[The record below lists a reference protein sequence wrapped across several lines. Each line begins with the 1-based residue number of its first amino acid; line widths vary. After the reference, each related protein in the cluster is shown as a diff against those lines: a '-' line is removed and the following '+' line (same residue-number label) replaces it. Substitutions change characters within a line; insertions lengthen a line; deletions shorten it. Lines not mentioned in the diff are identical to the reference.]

1 MGDAATNVVTE
12 IQQEAM
18 EVDGDSV
25 EKAEDSTLNDS
36 GNVLS
41 VNGEESTEQSTEQ
54 STPKFGTYQV
64 KVVGLPK
71 YYSIGEFKRMVKVD
85 LGLALS
91 YVRAPKKGTP
101 LLHLAFY
108 TSEEQHKA
116 VNVLHNL
123 SWKKKVLNCSLLPT
137 DAQKRKPEDS
147 DGEDSEAKKARLD
160 LTVEERVQKLT
171 IPYHNMP
178 YEEQHRECIF
188 QRAGDM
194 EHHTQLA
201 VEINT
206 TSALANYATELK
218 KKTGELKE
226 MMVRLGEL
234 LVRRNPAIAGYM
246 EQQKEKH
253 DGLPIQLDEIKPSPV
268 IEAYRNKCEFRVG
281 LNPDTQER
289 TVGVRLESYKDFTI
303 GVGPA
308 TSLIHLPEQM
318 REAVKSAATVISYD
332 YWPHIVHHFCNQPPI
347 TFITLIISLT
357 SSSSYGVVH
366 GSQFANRPVSRL
378 TLSSHIMSKT
388 DATPEALIGQESA
401 PKPPPPLK
409 DHTCKQQLFEEY
421 VRKSHYGPF
430 LPEKSEG
437 YWRHLVV
444 RVTGNGDLM
453 LVIVI
458 HPQSLSEDEL
468 TKIKYDLKDYFTNKQ
483 GKLCNVSSLYFQLF
497 SEKLVGVPLPQM
509 EHLYGKTHLTEEL
522 FDLTIHLSP
531 SSYFQVNTHG
541 AEVLYQTVIDMVEPT
556 EDTTVLDLCCG
567 TGGISLCIAKKC
579 AKVYGIE
586 YMAHNVED
594 AKLNAAK
601 NEITN
606 CEFISGRVEDILP
619 TLTDKLTGKNVIP
632 ILDPPRAGLTSKVLG
647 QLRKMENVQKMVYI
661 CSNHKSPIR
670 NFLDLC
676 FPAGK
681 GNNNFSGHP
690 FIPVKVVPVDVAP
703 FSMHAQ
709 MVILLERMD
718 TSKLPKESVDT
729 FRGLGWGRGRGR
741 GRGIRGRGIRGHG
754 ARLRGGVPVQMPRGR
769 GGRGRHIGIPI
780 GRGPL
785 PPPPPQRL
793 GYMRPP
799 PPPPMG
805 PPLLREY
812 SRPLMRPRVRDIY
825 MDEYSEYNVPL
836 MEREYL
842 PPVLDPY
849 PPPRRP
855 QRLDFSS
862 DELTLSRY
870 SDFRRDVE
878 DAIDSSFSP
887 RSLGLRRSMGGIGRA
902 DELLMGSPAATAAA
916 MLEREELAYRAGLT
930 RGLVGAATF
939 APPPNVYPYSGGG
952 GMRVGRYKGAGGG
965 SLPRGLKRDTASSWG
980 RRGRGGR
987 R

>member
-1 MGDAATNVVTE
+1 MGDSATNVVTE

-25 EKAEDSTLNDS
+25 EKVEDSTLNDS

-41 VNGEESTEQSTEQ
+41 VNGEESTEQ

-116 VNVLHNL
+116 VTALHNL

-178 YEEQHRECIF
+178 YEEQETVCFAPVMVTASKPRCGRII
-188 QRAGDM
+188 
-194 EHHTQLA
+194 A
-201 VEINT
+201 VEEAILHSVEFSSDSNT
-206 TSALANYATELK
+206 RRLTDVRGRKLK

-308 TSLIHLPEQM
+308 ASLIHLPEQM
-318 REAVKSAATVISYD
+318 REAVK
-332 YWPHIVHHFCNQPPI
+332 
-347 TFITLIISLT
+347 
-357 SSSSYGVVH
+357 
-366 GSQFANRPVSRL
+366 
-378 TLSSHIMSKT
+378 
-388 DATPEALIGQESA
+388 
-401 PKPPPPLK
+401 
-409 DHTCKQQLFEEY
+409 LFEEY

-606 CEFISGRVEDILP
+606 CEFLSGRVEDILP

-718 TSKLPKESVDT
+718 TSKLPKESLDT
-729 FRGLGWGRGRGR
+729 FRGLSWGRGRGR

-785 PPPPPQRL
+785 PLPTTPAFGLYETTTSTPH
-793 GYMRPP
+793 G
-799 PPPPMG
+799 
-805 PPLLREY
+805 
-812 SRPLMRPRVRDIY
+812 STIT
-825 MDEYSEYNVPL
+825 
-836 MEREYL
+836 ER
-842 PPVLDPY
+842 
-849 PPPRRP
+849 
-855 QRLDFSS
+855 
-862 DELTLSRY
+862 
-870 SDFRRDVE
+870 
-878 DAIDSSFSP
+878 I
-887 RSLGLRRSMGGIGRA
+887 
-902 DELLMGSPAATAAA
+902 
-916 MLEREELAYRAGLT
+916 
-930 RGLVGAATF
+930 
-939 APPPNVYPYSGGG
+939 
-952 GMRVGRYKGAGGG
+952 
-965 SLPRGLKRDTASSWG
+965 
-980 RRGRGGR
+980 
-987 R
+987 

>member
-1 MGDAATNVVTE
+1 MGDSATNVVTE

-25 EKAEDSTLNDS
+25 EKVEDSSLNDS

-41 VNGEESTEQSTEQ
+41 VNGEESTEQ

-116 VNVLHNL
+116 VTALHNL

-178 YEEQHRECIF
+178 YEEQNSGATARTNAAYFPLKRHLNPRTFVALNCHLLKETVCFAPVMVTASKPRCGRII
-188 QRAGDM
+188 
-194 EHHTQLA
+194 A
-201 VEINT
+201 VEEAILHSVECSSDSNT
-206 TSALANYATELK
+206 RRLEACHHLLTDVRVEKSTLPITVTLLK

-308 TSLIHLPEQM
+308 ASLIHLPEQM
-318 REAVKSAATVISYD
+318 REAVK
-332 YWPHIVHHFCNQPPI
+332 
-347 TFITLIISLT
+347 
-357 SSSSYGVVH
+357 
-366 GSQFANRPVSRL
+366 
-378 TLSSHIMSKT
+378 
-388 DATPEALIGQESA
+388 
-401 PKPPPPLK
+401 
-409 DHTCKQQLFEEY
+409 LFEEY

-497 SEKLVGVPLPQM
+497 SEK
-509 EHLYGKTHLTEEL
+509 
-522 FDLTIHLSP
+522 
-531 SSYFQVNTHG
+531 
-541 AEVLYQTVIDMVEPT
+541 
-556 EDTTVLDLCCG
+556 
-567 TGGISLCIAKKC
+567 
-579 AKVYGIE
+579 
-586 YMAHNVED
+586 
-594 AKLNAAK
+594 
-601 NEITN
+601 
-606 CEFISGRVEDILP
+606 
-619 TLTDKLTGKNVIP
+619 
-632 ILDPPRAGLTSKVLG
+632 
-647 QLRKMENVQKMVYI
+647 
-661 CSNHKSPIR
+661 
-670 NFLDLC
+670 
-676 FPAGK
+676 
-681 GNNNFSGHP
+681 
-690 FIPVKVVPVDVAP
+690 
-703 FSMHAQ
+703 
-709 MVILLERMD
+709 
-718 TSKLPKESVDT
+718 
-729 FRGLGWGRGRGR
+729 
-741 GRGIRGRGIRGHG
+741 
-754 ARLRGGVPVQMPRGR
+754 
-769 GGRGRHIGIPI
+769 
-780 GRGPL
+780 
-785 PPPPPQRL
+785 
-793 GYMRPP
+793 
-799 PPPPMG
+799 
-805 PPLLREY
+805 
-812 SRPLMRPRVRDIY
+812 
-825 MDEYSEYNVPL
+825 
-836 MEREYL
+836 
-842 PPVLDPY
+842 
-849 PPPRRP
+849 
-855 QRLDFSS
+855 
-862 DELTLSRY
+862 
-870 SDFRRDVE
+870 
-878 DAIDSSFSP
+878 
-887 RSLGLRRSMGGIGRA
+887 
-902 DELLMGSPAATAAA
+902 
-916 MLEREELAYRAGLT
+916 
-930 RGLVGAATF
+930 
-939 APPPNVYPYSGGG
+939 
-952 GMRVGRYKGAGGG
+952 
-965 SLPRGLKRDTASSWG
+965 
-980 RRGRGGR
+980 
-987 R
+987 

>member
-1 MGDAATNVVTE
+1 MGDSATNVVTE

-25 EKAEDSTLNDS
+25 EKVEDSTLNDS

-41 VNGEESTEQSTEQ
+41 VNGEESTEQ

-116 VNVLHNL
+116 VTALHNL

-178 YEEQHRECIF
+178 YEEQ
-188 QRAGDM
+188 
-194 EHHTQLA
+194 
-201 VEINT
+201 
-206 TSALANYATELK
+206 LK

-308 TSLIHLPEQM
+308 ASLIHLPEQM
-318 REAVKSAATVISYD
+318 REAVKLANVLVVLSPTAEDGKIEVRIS
-332 YWPHIVHHFCNQPPI
+332 
-347 TFITLIISLT
+347 
-357 SSSSYGVVH
+357 
-366 GSQFANRPVSRL
+366 
-378 TLSSHIMSKT
+378 
-388 DATPEALIGQESA
+388 
-401 PKPPPPLK
+401 
-409 DHTCKQQLFEEY
+409 LFEEY

-606 CEFISGRVEDILP
+606 CEFLSGRVEDILP

-718 TSKLPKESVDT
+718 TSKLPKESLDT
-729 FRGLGWGRGRGR
+729 FRGLSWGRGRGR